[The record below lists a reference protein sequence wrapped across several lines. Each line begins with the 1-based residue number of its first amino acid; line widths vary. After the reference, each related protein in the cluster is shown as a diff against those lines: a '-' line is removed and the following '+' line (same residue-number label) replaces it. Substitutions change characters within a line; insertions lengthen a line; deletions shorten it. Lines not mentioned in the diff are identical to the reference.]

1 MVNNLW
7 LELLGFA
14 IQWNPFARFLL
25 APRWHSL
32 CEVIPVAHLAP
43 FWISLPTKRD
53 TVQSNAEHLE
63 VSTIINVNLQKI
75 LPVGYS
81 QRREAFVILI
91 LEHIEH
97 DGQPCSEYSTCG
109 WDGHDCK
116 VEEDGAQI
124 YNERLSIDK
133 KKLCQVS

>member
-1 MVNNLW
+1 M
-7 LELLGFA
+7 
-14 IQWNPFARFLL
+14 
-25 APRWHSL
+25 
-32 CEVIPVAHLAP
+32 
-43 FWISLPTKRD
+43 
-53 TVQSNAEHLE
+53 QSNAEHLE

-124 YNERLSIDK
+124 YNQRLSIDK
-133 KKLCQVS
+133 KKLCQVCRDHTFRPIGTEDFSYFVVLCSNKAGKIEDIQSRR